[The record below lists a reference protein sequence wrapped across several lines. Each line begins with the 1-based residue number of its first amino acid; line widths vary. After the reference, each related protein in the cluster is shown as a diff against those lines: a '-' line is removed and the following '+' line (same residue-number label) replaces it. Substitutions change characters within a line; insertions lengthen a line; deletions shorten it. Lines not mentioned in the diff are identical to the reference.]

1 MSRIRK
7 TFDRCES
14 LVFIP
19 FLVAGD
25 PDRQTSIALAK
36 ELIRAGADILEI
48 GMPFSDPVADGPVIQ
63 KADERALKGGMNPD
77 HLFDMVREL
86 RRSSDIPIVLLTYY
100 NVVFRRGIA
109 RFYREAHEA
118 GIDGILIV
126 DLPPEEAD
134 EAVSAAGDQGID
146 QVFIASGTT
155 SPERLKK
162 IASITA
168 GFLYVVSTAGV
179 TGARNEL
186 DPGVFD
192 LVRNVRKQTNI
203 PIAIGFGISRAE
215 HIRPLAD
222 SGADAIIVGSAI
234 VEIIERHIDDREAM
248 KSEVFS
254 YVSGLKQVI
263 TGSLRHTDPF
273 VRDAAGDVR
282 RMAGNKVINIGD
294 Q

>member
-1 MSRIRK
+1 MSRIRR
-7 TFDRCES
+7 TFEGRDS

-25 PDRQTSIALAK
+25 PDRQTSTALAK

-100 NVVFRRGIA
+100 NVVFRRGVA
-109 RFYREAHEA
+109 RFYHEAHES

-134 EAVSAAGDQGID
+134 EVVSAARDQAID
-146 QVFIASGTT
+146 PVFIVSGTT
-155 SPERLKK
+155 SPERLMM
-162 IASITA
+162 IASVTG
-168 GFLYVVSTAGV
+168 GFLYVVSTPGV

-192 LVRNVRKQTNI
+192 LVRVVGQHTNI
-203 PIAIGFGISRAE
+203 PLAVGFGISRSE

-234 VEIIERHIDDREAM
+234 VDIIERRLDDRDAM

-254 YVSGLKQVI
+254 YVSGLKHVI
-263 TGSLRHTDPF
+263 SGSLRLPDPF
-273 VRDAAGDVR
+273 VRDVP
-282 RMAGNKVINIGD
+282 
-294 Q
+294 

>member
-1 MSRIRK
+1 MTRIRE
-7 TFDRCES
+7 TFDNRES

-25 PDRQTSIALAK
+25 PDRETSIALAK

-77 HLFDMVREL
+77 ILFGMVREL

-100 NVVFRRGIA
+100 NIVFRRGVA
-109 RFYREAHEA
+109 RFYHEAYEA

-134 EAVSAAGDQGID
+134 EVVSAAGDQGID
-146 QVFIASGTT
+146 QVFIVSVTT
-155 SPERLKK
+155 SPGRLQK
-162 IASITA
+162 IASVTA
-168 GFLYVVSTAGV
+168 GFLYVVSTPGV

-192 LVRNVRKQTNI
+192 LVREVGQQTNV
-203 PIAIGFGISRAE
+203 PLAVGFGISRPA
-215 HIRPLAD
+215 HVRSLAD

-234 VEIIERHIDDREAM
+234 VEIIEHHLDDREAM
-248 KSEVFS
+248 KCEVFS
-254 YVSGLKQVI
+254 YVSGMKHVI
-263 TGSLRHTDPF
+263 TESSRINNPS
-273 VRDAAGDVR
+273 AGMLPEIPGHGR
-282 RMAGNKVINIGD
+282 

>member
-7 TFDRCES
+7 TFDSRES

-77 HLFDMVREL
+77 HLFGMVQEL

-100 NVVFRRGIA
+100 NVVFRRGVA
-109 RFYREAHEA
+109 RFYHEAHEA

-134 EAVSAAGDQGID
+134 EVVSAAGDQGID
-146 QVFIASGTT
+146 QVFIVSGTT
-155 SPERLKK
+155 SPERLKM
-162 IASITA
+162 IASITG
-168 GFLYVVSTAGV
+168 GFLYVVSTPGV

-192 LVRNVRKQTNI
+192 LVRGVGQQTNV
-203 PIAIGFGISRAE
+203 PLAVGFGISRSE

-222 SGADAIIVGSAI
+222 SGADGIIVGSAI
-234 VEIIERHIDDREAM
+234 VEIIERHVDNREAM

-254 YVSGLKQVI
+254 YVSGMRQVI
-263 TGSLRHTDPF
+263 NRSSRLTDPF
-273 VRDAAGDVR
+273 VRDAAGDAPAKSR
-282 RMAGNKVINIGD
+282 
-294 Q
+294 

>member
-1 MSRIRK
+1 MTRIRK
-7 TFDRCES
+7 TFACRES
-14 LVFIP
+14 LLFIP

-77 HLFDMVREL
+77 HLFGMVREL
-86 RRSSDIPIVLLTYY
+86 RISSDIPIVLLTYY
-100 NVVFRRGIA
+100 NVVFRRGAA
-109 RFYREAHEA
+109 RFYQEAHEA
-118 GIDGILIV
+118 GIEGILIV

-134 EAVSAAGDQGID
+134 EVVSTAADQGID
-146 QVFIASGTT
+146 QVFIVSGTT
-155 SPERLKK
+155 SPERLQK
-162 IASITA
+162 IASITS
-168 GFLYVVSTAGV
+168 GFLYVVSTSGV

-192 LVRNVRKQTNI
+192 LVREVRHQTNV
-203 PIAIGFGISRAE
+203 PLAVGFGISRAA

-234 VEIIERHIDDREAM
+234 VEIIERFADDREAM
-248 KSEVFS
+248 KSAVFS
-254 YVSGLKQVI
+254 YVSELKQVI
-263 TGSLRHTDPF
+263 TGSLRQTNPF
-273 VRDAAGDVR
+273 ARDAAGDAR
-282 RMAGNKVINIGD
+282 PTADNKVINIRD